1 MSRNVA
7 RGGSRG
13 AAVGVCGCHPYSITG
28 SVLLGQSACEEK
40 DFAASRSCLAE
51 CLTECLTLCRALG
64 SKRRTAYALEG
75 CEALAGAQEQPERAA
90 RLLGAPEA

>member
-1 MSRNVA
+1 M
-7 RGGSRG
+7 
-13 AAVGVCGCHPYSITG
+13 CGCHPYSITG

-51 CLTECLTLCRALG
+51 CLTLCRALG

-75 CEALAGAQEQPERAA
+75 CEALAGAQEQPERAV